1 MYLSLK
7 QKRSQA
13 CGLVL
18 GFLVSYRYSL
28 QEIEG
33 EHRLLMQRCYSSSK
47 DRKYLCIPHF
57 KTLSIL
63 LNTGNSSYS

>member
-13 CGLVL
+13 CGSVL

-47 DRKYLCIPHF
+47 DRKYLRIPQF